1 MDKALHTYI
10 VFQLGQRRISQYA
23 IAVAAGVTPSLVNQV
38 IMGRKRSERVQ
49 ETVARALGCS
59 SWLEVLVASARFQEA
74 VLSSSK
80 KEA

>member
-23 IAVAAGVTPSLVNQV
+23 IAAAAGVTPSLVNQV
-38 IMGRKRSERVQ
+38 IMGKKRSDRVQ
-49 ETVARALGCS
+49 DTIARVLGCS
-59 SWLEVLVASARFQEA
+59 SWQEVLMESARFQRM
-74 VLSSSK
+74 VVSFSK